1 MLYNNAHEHAHA
13 YKCTQLTDLKVSSSQ
28 KVKQHLE
35 KTVQVPEAHVF
46 SIFLDIEVDILCT
59 TKYWAFCTFGVK
71 IYQNDSTSYDGHG
84 YLLEVNLR
92 NLVQIE

>member
-1 MLYNNAHEHAHA
+1 MCKWLRLMFYLIS
-13 YKCTQLTDLKVSSSQ
+13 TS
-28 KVKQHLE
+28 
-35 KTVQVPEAHVF
+35 
-46 SIFLDIEVDILCT
+46 LDIEVDIRCT

-71 IYQNDSTSYDGHG
+71 IYQNDSTSYDGYG